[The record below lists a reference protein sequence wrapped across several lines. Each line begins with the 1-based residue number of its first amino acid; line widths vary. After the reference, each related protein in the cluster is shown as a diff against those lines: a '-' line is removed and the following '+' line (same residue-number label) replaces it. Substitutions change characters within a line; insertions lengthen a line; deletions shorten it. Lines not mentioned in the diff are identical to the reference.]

1 MLHRVAEEKRPID
14 HRVIEG
20 MRVRL
25 VFQQRLAVDPE
36 ELEAHAKTHAE
47 SSVCSG
53 MGRTIRETDQ
63 RLMPAGPRVDALCVL
78 GGKPSQYF
86 HLRSCQSIARG
97 MGIADNLIYAL
108 AFG

>member
-1 MLHRVAEEKRPID
+1 MLQGIAEEKRPID

-36 ELEAHAKTHAE
+36 EFEAHAKTHAE

-63 RLMPAGPRVDALCVL
+63 RLMSTGPRVDSLRVL
-78 GGKPSQYF
+78 GGKPTQYF
-86 HLRSCQSIARG
+86 HFRSCQSIAG
-97 MGIADNLIYAL
+97 GVGIADSLIYAL